1 MKIEKQFLL
10 IVLSNLLLACAAIPA
25 IAQGGVPITKK
36 RADAPIVSK
45 PSKVGTQKTEGQ
57 DVSEKVGTQKTED
70 QSLSDSVAA
79 GHLPPDTPYPLPSNT
94 ILVRIRYKQALG
106 YNEDR
111 DSGGDK
117 GPFSCTAFE
126 VRTTVL
132 ERGAPGTFG
141 VEKRVGT
148 INPGEPMKAGDGL
161 YSCWYDISDLPFRQA
176 IKIFGTVRDRPRYLS
191 ERWMGGRQPQPPSGY
206 VRTVLGSRGVTLTSQ
221 QPSAVVDMEMVY
233 RPIPTSP

>member
-1 MKIEKQFLL
+1 MKIGKQFLL
-10 IVLSNLLLACAAIPA
+10 VALSNLLLACAAIPA

-36 RADAPIVSK
+36 RADAPIVSR

-57 DVSEKVGTQKTED
+57 DVSEKVGTQKTEEN
-70 QSLSDSVAA
+70 LSDIVAA

-94 ILVRIRYKQALG
+94 ILVRIRYKQELG

-111 DSGGDK
+111 DTFGDK

-141 VEKRVGT
+141 VEKRAGS
-148 INPGEPMKAGDGL
+148 IQPDEPMKAGEGL
-161 YSCWYDISDLPFRQA
+161 YSCWFTISELPFRQA
-176 IKIFGTVRDRPRYLS
+176 IKVFGMVRDRPRYLS
-191 ERWMGGRQPQPPSGY
+191 ERWMGGHQPQPPSGY
-206 VRTVLGSRGVTLTSQ
+206 VRTVLGSRGVTLTLQ
-221 QPSAVVDMEMVY
+221 QPSAVVNMEMVY
-233 RPIPTSP
+233 RPVPTQP